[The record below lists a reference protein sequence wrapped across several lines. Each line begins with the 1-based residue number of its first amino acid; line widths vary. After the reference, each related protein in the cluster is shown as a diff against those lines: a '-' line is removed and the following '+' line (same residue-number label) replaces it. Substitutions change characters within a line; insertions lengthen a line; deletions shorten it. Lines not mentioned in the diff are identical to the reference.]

1 MSRVRRR
8 GSGQPRPGVH
18 TEALLAA
25 VVAWWK
31 GDDKK
36 RPYLAAELPN
46 KGR

>member
-8 GSGQPRPGVH
+8 GSGQPRLGVH
-18 TEALLAA
+18 TEAL

-46 KGR
+46 KGVSC